1 MLVDFEKLPDTSR
14 IWIYQ
19 ADRAF
24 SEEEVK
30 EIRTR
35 IGEFLKQWTAHGSSL
50 EAGFELP
57 YNRFIVIGL
66 NQQNQAASGCSID
79 ASVHFIQELERQ
91 FKLVLLDRMNVTFR
105 QGPYIAYKPL
115 DEFRKMAKNRAVSPN
130 TVVFNNLVTN
140 KFEYRQDW
148 EVPATDSWHKRFF

>member
-1 MLVDFEKLPDTSR
+1 MLVDFEKLPDSSR

-24 SEEEVK
+24 SEEEVS

-35 IGEFLKQWTAHGSSL
+35 LEAFLKEWTAHGSSL

-79 ASVHFIQELERQ
+79 ASVHFIQELEQ
-91 FKLVLLDRMNVTFR
+91 HFKLVLLDRMNVTFR

-115 DEFRKMAKNRAVSPN
+115 NEFRKMAKNRAVSPN

-148 EVPATDSWHKRFF
+148 EVPASDSWHKRFF